1 MPIQMLLGEDKT
13 TAFFPLCMQRERD
26 FFCRGVEHNFKQ
38 NYIKMWE
45 TGVSFYASNLRNHRQ
60 HMQSTH
66 G

>member
-1 MPIQMLLGEDKT
+1 MPIQMLFWEDKT
-13 TAFFPLCMQRERD
+13 TAFFPFGMQRERD
-26 FFCRGVEHNFKQ
+26 FFVGEHSTILSRT
-38 NYIKMWE
+38 IKMWE